1 MKTRRLALAG
11 AAGVILATAGAGG
24 WWLLHGRAS
33 VPRAED
39 DAALP
44 VPPVP
49 PRIAEGSNYDHCL
62 SMLTGDPEGAK
73 GYAETWENAGGGEA
87 AVHCHALAEIGLG
100 NAQTGAELLEH
111 LASTSHDDNATRAS
125 LFGQAGQAWM
135 MAGDTTHAYAAATLA
150 LSLDPDDPDLLID
163 HAVAAATLEHHQ
175 EAVTDLDHALE
186 IEPRRTDA
194 LVYRAA
200 AERRLDHLELAQDDI
215 DRALTLDPD
224 NADAL
229 LERGILRQRQGD
241 EDGARTD
248 WERAKELAPNTAT
261 SDLAEQNL
269 ALLEAGPDRR

>member
-1 MKTRRLALAG
+1 MKTPRLVLAG
-11 AAGVILATAGAGG
+11 TAGLVLVAAGPVG
-24 WWLLHGRAS
+24 WWLLHGRA
-33 VPRAED
+33 PAPNAQD
-39 DAALP
+39 DATLP

-49 PRIAEGSNYDHCL
+49 PRIAEGSEYDRCL
-62 SMLTGDPEGAK
+62 SMLAGDPEGAK

-111 LASTSHDDNATRAS
+111 LAGASHDDNATRAS

-135 MAGDTTHAYAAATLA
+135 MANDTARAYAAATLA
-150 LSLDPDDPDLLID
+150 LSLDPDDPELLID
-163 HAVAAATLEHHQ
+163 HAVAAATLDHHR

-194 LVYRAA
+194 LIYRAA
-200 AERRLDHLELAQDDI
+200 AERHLDHLDVAQDDI
-215 DRALTLDPD
+215 DRALALDPE

-241 EDGARTD
+241 EDGARAD
-248 WERAKELAPNTAT
+248 WEKAREIAPNTPT

>member
-1 MKTRRLALAG
+1 METRRLALAG
-11 AAGVILATAGAGG
+11 VAGLIVAAAGAGG
-24 WWLLHGRAS
+24 WWALHARA
-33 VPRAED
+33 PQPAAED

-49 PRIAEGSNYDHCL
+49 PRIAEGSEYDHCL
-62 SMLTGDPEGAK
+62 SMLSGDPQGAN
-73 GYAETWENAGGGEA
+73 GYAESWEAAGGGEGA
-87 AVHCHALAEIGLG
+87 EHCHALAEIALG
-100 NAQTGAELLEH
+100 NAQTGAQTLEH
-111 LASTSHDDNATRAS
+111 LASASHDDNATRAS

-135 MAGDTTHAYAAATLA
+135 MAGDIGRAYAAATLA
-150 LSLDPDDPDLLID
+150 LSLDPDDPDLLVD
-163 HAVAAATLEHHQ
+163 HAVAAATLDHHQ
-175 EAVTDLDHALE
+175 DAVTDLDHALE

-194 LVYRAA
+194 LIYRAA
-200 AERRLDHLELAQDDI
+200 AERHLGHLDVAQDDV
-215 DRALTLDPD
+215 DRALSLDPE

-241 EDGARTD
+241 EAGARAD